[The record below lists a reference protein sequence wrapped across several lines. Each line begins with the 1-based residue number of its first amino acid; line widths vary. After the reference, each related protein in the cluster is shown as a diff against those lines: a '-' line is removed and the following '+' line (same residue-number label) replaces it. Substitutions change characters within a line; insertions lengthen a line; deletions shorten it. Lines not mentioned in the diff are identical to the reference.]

1 MALKNSQHRLRAAIP
16 WLPITAVAVA
26 LAGYASLLLS
36 LDSGSVPAWA
46 GGLGAGI
53 LLVAIALIGL
63 FIRGQL
69 QQGRAREHAE
79 QELQEAGTWISS
91 VAFSRHPERE
101 RLVREYPWLGGIAA
115 TPGSARVQKELDRW
129 FSGMKAGLMDQ
140 AQVLSQEMER
150 DLELATEFQQ
160 AFLNRPYP
168 QVPAVYIEGRLRLEF
183 HHVYRPAMAVGGD
196 FFDIITIGTDC
207 AGLFITDV
215 MGHGVR
221 SALITAILRALI
233 AELTPQARNAPYFME
248 HLNKEF
254 CEILQTMPTTNF
266 ASAFYFVA
274 DTTSR
279 IATYANA
286 GHLPPYLL
294 NRTRARV
301 GKMGLPQPKSVA
313 LGLLETEHFAGETV
327 RLQDGQTFLFYT
339 DGLYECTNP
348 DGEEFGLHRVEKVLQ
363 QNIYK
368 STPDVLNAVVSA
380 VNEFVRGEPLA
391 DDLCLVA
398 IDVTTS
404 PPKNGA

>member
-1 MALKNSQHRLRAAIP
+1 MNRFRQHARLAIP
-16 WLPITAVAVA
+16 WLPILAVAMMWAAYFVLLYSMDEAVRPSWGSWLGVA
-26 LAGYASLLLS
+26 LVVLGGGLLAWFVQRHLRKLREGALAENATRDAGRWVTRVAFAKHPDRARLVQAHPWLAS
-36 LDSGSVPAWA
+36 LDSSP
-46 GGLGAGI
+46 
-53 LLVAIALIGL
+53 
-63 FIRGQL
+63 
-69 QQGRAREHAE
+69 
-79 QELQEAGTWISS
+79 
-91 VAFSRHPERE
+91 
-101 RLVREYPWLGGIAA
+101 A
-115 TPGSARVQKELDRW
+115 TPIQKELDRW
-129 FSGMKAGLMDQ
+129 FAEMKSGLMDQ
-140 AQVLSQEMER
+140 AQVMSQEMER
-150 DLELATEFQQ
+150 DLQLATEFQQ
-160 AFLNRPYP
+160 AFLNRAYP
-168 QVPAVYIEGRLRLEF
+168 EVPSVYIDGRLRLEF
-183 HHVYRPAMAVGGD
+183 NHVYRPAMAVGGD
-196 FFDIITIGTDC
+196 FFDLIAIGTDC

-254 CEILQTMPTTNF
+254 CDILQTMPSTNF

-294 NRTRARV
+294 NRSRAKV
-301 GKMGLPQPKSVA
+301 GKMSLPQPKSVA
-313 LGLLETEHFAGETV
+313 LGLLDTEKFSGETV
-327 RLQDGQTFLFYT
+327 RLHDGQTFLFYT

-368 STPDVLNAVVSA
+368 STGEILKAVVVA

-391 DDLCLVA
+391 DDLCMVA

-404 PPKNGA
+404 PPKNGV